1 MTKDLYTYLGIDDSA
16 SGKEIEDAYQSLSRQ
31 FGPESGNTDA
41 EAKEKFKKIS
51 EAYFV
56 LSDINRRAEYDVRG
70 KISRKG
76 AAHKSTDGLSIL
88 RTREIINRIFLCGA
102 VASAVLFVIYISGG
116 SPIPFYYVCGA
127 SLLLKIVEYI
137 LRLVQ

>member
-1 MTKDLYTYLGIDDSA
+1 MTKDLYIYLGLDESA

-31 FGPESGNTDA
+31 FGPESGNTDT
-41 EAKEKFKKIS
+41 ESKEKFKKIS

-56 LSDINRRAEYDVRG
+56 LSDIDRRAEYDIRG
-70 KISRKG
+70 KISHRRT
-76 AAHKSTDGLSIL
+76 AHKSTDGLSVF
-88 RTREIINRIFLCGA
+88 RTRRIINRIFLCGA
-102 VASAVLFVIYISGG
+102 AISAVLFAIYISGG